1 MTQRLLRREYTL
13 SLDRF
18 LSDLRSN
25 IYWILDCGMLAL
37 LRHFGRLVVQ
47 GVSIAL
53 VGCLALVF
61 ALAIQ
66 IGACALFS
74 DAREIE
80 FIANDAADIPDMV
93 VLQAHPPMQVAPWD
107 QSLEEN
113 RRLLD
118 GIMHPPLNS
127 AVPH

>member
-1 MTQRLLRREYTL
+1 M
-13 SLDRF
+13 DRF
-18 LSDLRSN
+18 SSDLRSI
-25 IYWILDCGMLAL
+25 IYRVLDCGLL
-37 LRHFGRLVVQ
+37 TVLRHFGRFVVQ

-74 DAREIE
+74 AAREIE
-80 FIANDAADIPDMV
+80 FIANDAADVPEMV
-93 VLQAHPPMQVAPWD
+93 VLQAHPPMQVAPWG
-107 QSLEEN
+107 QSLQEN
-113 RRLLD
+113 RRLFD

>member
-1 MTQRLLRREYTL
+1 
-13 SLDRF
+13 
-18 LSDLRSN
+18 
-25 IYWILDCGMLAL
+25 MLVV
-37 LRHFGRLVVQ
+37 LRHFGRLVVH

-74 DAREIE
+74 DARKIQ
-80 FIANDAADIPDMV
+80 FIANDAASVPEMV

-107 QSLEEN
+107 QSLQEN

-118 GIMHPPLNS
+118 GIMDPPLNS
-127 AVPH
+127 AAPH

>member
-1 MTQRLLRREYTL
+1 
-13 SLDRF
+13 
-18 LSDLRSN
+18 
-25 IYWILDCGMLAL
+25 MLAV

-61 ALAIQ
+61 ALATQ
-66 IGACALFS
+66 IGACALFA
-74 DAREIE
+74 DAREIQ

-118 GIMHPPLNS
+118 GIMHPPQNS